1 MIARYFHY
9 EEELHVDG
17 RIFKATCRV
26 RNEING
32 KRKPGQIVKT
42 FPKVPGQE
50 RLPYMPRKFP
60 TGLWE
65 IKDPIWTD
73 DIEYWP
79 VKIPT
84 NAVRNVMT
92 WRVGDRGYLE
102 PSGVVQ
108 EDAYYHLHFARN
120 SRTTLG
126 CIRLDSAKES
136 REIAEM
142 IEKELEAGHEVWLE
156 VMVHKGE

>member
-32 KRKPGQIVKT
+32 KRRHDQVFNT
-42 FPKVPGQE
+42 FPKNPDNE
-50 RLPYMPRKFP
+50 RLPYMPRGFP
-60 TGLWE
+60 TGIWE
-65 IKDPIWTD
+65 IRDPIWTD

-84 NAVRNVMT
+84 SAVRKVMT
-92 WRVGDRGYLE
+92 WKVGDSGYLE

-120 SRTTLG
+120 SITTLG
-126 CIRLDSAKES
+126 CIRLDSDQDA
-136 REIAEM
+136 RELAWY
-142 IEKELEAGHEVWLE
+142 IEKLKKDHQETWLE
-156 VMVHKGE
+156 VFANKE